1 MTDKVDKMNKVI
13 GVVAFICMASMCLSL
28 VAVAVSGAA
37 YIICEMWGV
46 VR

>member
-13 GVVAFICMASMCLSL
+13 GMVAFIGVASLWLCF
-28 VAVAVSGAA
+28 VAVAISGAA

-46 VR
+46 VQ